1 MKNNIPLKTKVAECG
16 ARRYVENR
24 RFTNRSLAAKLNID
38 ETEISKHFSSRSSI
52 LRYFYESRIL
62 IHQEQT
68 NQIDDYATFS
78 LGEKLSNL
86 FLTLFD
92 LFDEHRE
99 FVQLTYD
106 ELAIIHPDSCFKK
119 LFLKEI
125 EQIFSS
131 DTRIADS
138 SGFFVNQ
145 RTYLFMF
152 YSFNTILKSC
162 FSDDTKNLEHCMALT
177 DKLCSFIEELFYTQ
191 VLDKGFDL
199 GKFLIYNSPI
209 KSIFGK

>member
-1 MKNNIPLKTKVAECG
+1 MEKNIQFKTKIAECG
-16 ARRYVENR
+16 ARRYVQNS
-24 RFTNRSLAAKLNID
+24 RFTYRSLAFELSVD
-38 ETEISKHFSSRSSI
+38 ETEISKHFSSRSSL

-62 IHQEQT
+62 LHQEQID
-68 NQIDDYATFS
+68 QIDDYATFS

-106 ELAIIHPDSCFKK
+106 EFTIKHPDSCFKK

-131 DTRIADS
+131 DNRIAAS
-138 SGFFVNQ
+138 SGVFINQ
-145 RTYLFMF
+145 RIYLFMF

-162 FSDDTKNLEHCMALT
+162 FCDDTKNHEHCMALT
-177 DKLCSFIEELFYTQ
+177 DKLCSFVEELFYTQ

-199 GKFLIYNSPI
+199 GKFLIYNSPL
-209 KSIFGK
+209 KSIFEK